1 MSYEEEY
8 FPGVVT
14 DIENNE
20 AKVLTM
26 QKCRCGWKWPDP
38 NDEIYYTMDNIIK
51 QVPTLVNN
59 RGTYFAKELESR
71 WKV

>member
-1 MSYEEEY
+1 MPREKIAIGNYIIVSYEEEY

-14 DIENNE
+14 GIENNE

-51 QVPTLVNN
+51 QSAYS
-59 RGTYFAKELESR
+59 GK
-71 WKV
+71 